1 MTGILYADT
10 SPPIPTNAFSLL
22 VPIFLALVSIAYVAL
37 SKMLGMHHF
46 HFERQQSFS
55 RTCLAS
61 LVNTIDQQ
69 RKKIADSFHDYNLR
83 SDKPRPP
90 TIPMVSLRPGDK
102 THDKE
107 YRENQDKF
115 LTRCQTESGPV
126 FKLLIHR
133 LQITVVSDEF
143 IREMFLNENISNI
156 DALNELMG
164 VKTFL
169 HSLIKS
175 GKNHDARIQN
185 SIILEHLTPGLP
197 KYQAEMVR
205 ALEAALVDGV
215 GPCVEGKVVECP
227 VAIIQDMVGKST
239 GTVFMGAEVASN
251 SRVLETFIMS
261 MHDFAKILGLND
273 VNIPFWRRW
282 LNLKLNHF
290 NNPLKHRVQTLSEA
304 ATPVILE
311 RRRCEARLINEG
323 ADAPRFIK
331 ERPHDI
337 LQKMLDRF
345 DEYGFVDLEDICGHI
360 MLLILTSVH
369 TTIDASTSMIYYLA
383 AYPETI
389 TVLHR
394 EQLQVLDAIQQER
407 QQERAS
413 SLSKGLEISPELD
426 PAHDRDLSAAALKRM
441 VHLDSFQREVLR
453 CRTEAL
459 THFHMARKENTL
471 SNGMVIPKYGMML
484 ANLTSIHANNSAAHG
499 PNPAKFQPWRYVG
512 TFKTMTKV
520 GVDYLPF
527 GMGKHVCPGRFMAS
541 QQTKTVVSLMVSKF
555 EKIEFQDLS
564 QAASVLRTQHG
575 NVASPALVF
584 TGRE

>member
-1 MTGILYADT
+1 
-10 SPPIPTNAFSLL
+10 
-22 VPIFLALVSIAYVAL
+22 
-37 SKMLGMHHF
+37 
-46 HFERQQSFS
+46 
-55 RTCLAS
+55 
-61 LVNTIDQQ
+61 
-69 RKKIADSFHDYNLR
+69 
-83 SDKPRPP
+83 
-90 TIPMVSLRPGDK
+90 MVSLRPGDK

-107 YRENQDKF
+107 YCENQDKF
-115 LTRCQTESGPV
+115 LTRCQAEYGPV
-126 FKLLIHR
+126 FKLSIHR

-143 IREMFLNENISNI
+143 IREMFLNENFSNV

-164 VKTFL
+164 VKSFL

-205 ALEAALVDGV
+205 ALEAALVNGV
-215 GPCVEGKVVECP
+215 GPCVKGKVVECP
-227 VAIIQDMVGKST
+227 VTIIQDMVGKSSKSYHLFFVVGSLFFFRLDMT
-239 GTVFMGAEVASN
+239 IFSYLRLQFFFSLSILAGTVFMGAEVANN
-251 SRVLETFIMS
+251 SKVLEAFIMS
-261 MHDFAKILGLND
+261 MHDFASVLGLND

-282 LNLKLNHF
+282 LNLKLKHF
-290 NNPLKHRVQTLSEA
+290 NNPLKHRVQTLAEV

-311 RRRCEARLINEG
+311 RRRREARLINDG
-323 ADAPRFIK
+323 VDAPQFIK
-331 ERPHDI
+331 ELPHDI

-369 TTIDASTSMIYYLA
+369 TTIDASTSMVYYLA

-389 TVLHR
+389 PVLHR
-394 EQLQVLDAIQQER
+394 EQVQVLDVIQQER

-413 SLSKGLEISPELD
+413 RRSKGLEISPELD
-426 PAHDRDLSAAALKRM
+426 PARDRDLSAVALKRM

-459 THFHMARKENTL
+459 THFHMARRETIL

-484 ANLTSIHANNSAAHG
+484 ANLTSTHANNSAAQG
-499 PNPAKFQPWRYVG
+499 PNPAKFRPWRYVG
-512 TFKTMTKV
+512 TFKTMTTV

-555 EKIEFQDLS
+555 EKIEFQDLN
-564 QAASVLRTQHG
+564 QVASVLRTRHG

-584 TGRE
+584 TSRE

>member
-1 MTGILYADT
+1 
-10 SPPIPTNAFSLL
+10 
-22 VPIFLALVSIAYVAL
+22 
-37 SKMLGMHHF
+37 MHHF
-46 HFERQQSFS
+46 HIEIPQSLS
-55 RTCLAS
+55 KTCLDS
-61 LVNTIDQQ
+61 LFKTLDQQ
-69 RKKIADSFHDYNLR
+69 RRKIAVSLHDYNTQ
-83 SDKPRPP
+83 SDKLRPP
-90 TIPMVSLRPGDK
+90 PIPMVSLRPGDK

-133 LQITVVSDEF
+133 LQITVVSGDF
-143 IREMFLNENISNI
+143 IREMFLNENFSNV

-185 SIILEHLTPGLP
+185 SIILDHLTPSLP
-197 KYQAEMVR
+197 KYQAEMVS

-215 GPCVEGKVVECP
+215 GACVKGRVVECP
-227 VAIIQDMVGKST
+227 ITIIQDMIGKST
-239 GTVFMGAEVASN
+239 GTVFMGAEVANN
-251 SRVLETFIMS
+251 SKALETFIMS
-261 MHDFAKILGLND
+261 MRDFTSVLGLND

-282 LNLKLNHF
+282 LNLKLMHF
-290 NNPLKHRVQTLSEA
+290 NNPLKHRVQTLAEA

-311 RRRCEARLINEG
+311 RRRREARLINEG
-323 ADAPRFIK
+323 VDAPQFIK
-331 ERPHDI
+331 ARPHDI

-369 TTIDASTSMIYYLA
+369 TTIDASTSMVYYLA

-389 TVLHR
+389 PVLHR
-394 EQLQVLDAIQQER
+394 EQVQVLSAIQQER
-407 QQERAS
+407 QQERTS
-413 SLSKGLEISPELD
+413 CLSKGLEISPELD
-426 PAHDRDLSAAALKRM
+426 PAHDRDLSTAALKRM

-459 THFHMARKENTL
+459 THFHMAGKENIL
-471 SNGMVIPKYGMML
+471 SNGMVIPKYGMVL
-484 ANLTSIHANNSAAHG
+484 ANLTSTHANNSAAHG
-499 PNPAKFQPWRYVG
+499 PNPAKFHPWRYVG

-555 EKIEFQDLS
+555 EKIEFQDLG
-564 QAASVLRTQHG
+564 QAGSVLRTQHG

-584 TGRE
+584 TSRG

>member
-1 MTGILYADT
+1 
-10 SPPIPTNAFSLL
+10 
-22 VPIFLALVSIAYVAL
+22 
-37 SKMLGMHHF
+37 
-46 HFERQQSFS
+46 
-55 RTCLAS
+55 
-61 LVNTIDQQ
+61 
-69 RKKIADSFHDYNLR
+69 
-83 SDKPRPP
+83 
-90 TIPMVSLRPGDK
+90 MVSLRPGDK

-133 LQITVVSDEF
+133 LQITVVSDDF
-143 IREMFLNENISNI
+143 IREMFLNENFSNV

-185 SIILEHLTPGLP
+185 SIILDHLTPSLP
-197 KYQAEMVR
+197 KYQAEMVS
-205 ALEAALVDGV
+205 
-215 GPCVEGKVVECP
+215 
-227 VAIIQDMVGKST
+227 KST
-239 GTVFMGAEVASN
+239 GTVFMGAEVANN
-251 SRVLETFIMS
+251 SKALETFIMS
-261 MHDFAKILGLND
+261 MRDFTSVLGLND

-282 LNLKLNHF
+282 LNLKLMHF
-290 NNPLKHRVQTLSEA
+290 NNPLKHRVQTLAEA
-304 ATPVILE
+304 ATPVIIE
-311 RRRCEARLINEG
+311 RRRREARLINEG
-323 ADAPRFIK
+323 VDAPQFIK
-331 ERPHDI
+331 TRPHDI

-369 TTIDASTSMIYYLA
+369 TTIDASSSMVYYLA

-389 TVLHR
+389 PVLHR
-394 EQLQVLDAIQQER
+394 EQVQVLDAIQQER

-413 SLSKGLEISPELD
+413 CLSKCLEISPELD
-426 PAHDRDLSAAALKRM
+426 PAHDRDLSSAALKRM

-459 THFHMARKENTL
+459 THFHMARKENIL
-471 SNGMVIPKYGMML
+471 SNGMVIPKYGMVL
-484 ANLTSIHANNSAAHG
+484 ANLTSTHANNSVAHG
-499 PNPAKFQPWRYVG
+499 ANPGKFHPWRYVG

-555 EKIEFQDLS
+555 EKIEFQDLG
-564 QAASVLRTQHG
+564 QAGSVLRTQHG

-584 TGRE
+584 TSRGQQPPQL

>member
-1 MTGILYADT
+1 MIGVFHVDT
-10 SPPIPTNAFSLL
+10 PPAVPTNAFSLL
-22 VPIFLALVSIAYVAL
+22 VPIFLALLSTVYVAL

-46 HFERQQSFS
+46 IHERQHSFS
-55 RTCLAS
+55 KTCLDS
-61 LVNTIDQQ
+61 LVKTLDRQ
-69 RKKIADSFHDYNLR
+69 RKKIANTLHDYNTQ
-83 SDKPRPP
+83 SNKPRPSP
-90 TIPMVSLRPGDK
+90 PPIPMVSLRAGDK
-102 THDKE
+102 THDRE
-107 YRENQDKF
+107 YGENQDKF
-115 LTRCQTESGPV
+115 LTRCRTEYGPV
-126 FKLLIHR
+126 FKLSIHR

-143 IREMFLNENISNI
+143 IREMFLNENFSNV

-185 SIILEHLTPGLP
+185 SIILDHLTPDLP
-197 KYQAEMVR
+197 KYLPDMVR
-205 ALEAALVDGV
+205 ALEAALMGGFGSSVK
-215 GPCVEGKVVECP
+215 GKMFESP
-227 VAIIQDMVGKST
+227 VTVIQDMVA
-239 GTVFMGAEVASN
+239 GTVFMGGEVAN
-251 SRVLETFIMS
+251 NPKVLETFVMS
-261 MHDFAKILGLND
+261 MHDFADVLGLND

-290 NNPLKHRVQTLSEA
+290 NNPLKHRVRTLAEA

-311 RRRCEARLINEG
+311 RRRREARLINEG
-323 ADAPRFIK
+323 TDAPQFIK

-345 DEYGFVDLEDICGHI
+345 DKYGFVDLEDICGHI

-369 TTIDASTSMIYYLA
+369 TTIDASIAMVYYLA

-389 TVLHR
+389 SVLYR
-394 EQLQVLDAIQQER
+394 EQIQVLDAIQQER
-407 QQERAS
+407 QQARAS
-413 SLSKGLEISPELD
+413 RFSKGLEISPDLD
-426 PAHDRDLSAAALKRM
+426 PSHDRDLTTEALKRM

-459 THFHMARKENTL
+459 THFHMARKKTVL

-484 ANLTSIHANNSAAHG
+484 ANLTSTHADNATAHG
-499 PNPAKFQPWRYVG
+499 HNPAKFQPWRYVG

-520 GVDYLPF
+520 GVDFLPF

-541 QQTKTVVSLMVSKF
+541 QQTKIVVLLMVSKF
-555 EKIEFQDLS
+555 EKIEFQNPS
-564 QAASVLRTQHG
+564 QVARVLRTQHG
-575 NVASPALVF
+575 NVASPALVL
-584 TGRE
+584 TSRE